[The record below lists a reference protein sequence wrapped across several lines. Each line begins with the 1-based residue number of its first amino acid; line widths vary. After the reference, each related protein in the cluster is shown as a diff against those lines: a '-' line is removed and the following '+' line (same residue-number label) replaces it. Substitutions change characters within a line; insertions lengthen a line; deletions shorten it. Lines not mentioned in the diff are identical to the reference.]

1 MKTDA
6 SLLSRRPSKVLIIED
21 ETDVAD
27 LIALNLRKSG
37 PYQVTAAVDGIRG
50 LMRAREESPDLIILD
65 WMLPGMSGLEICRS
79 LRGHDRTQHLP
90 ILMVTAKSSSADCLT
105 ALEAGADDYVTK
117 PFSPREVAL
126 RAGIVLR
133 SREQRTP
140 ETFTVGG
147 ITLDAS
153 RHMVMVANRPVIFAR
168 IEFNLLAT
176 LMKRPDQ
183 LHTRDELLN
192 QVWGYD
198 NTMITRT
205 VDTHVR
211 RLRRK
216 LGKHGEL
223 IETVR
228 TYGYRIRSER

>member
-6 SLLSRRPSKVLIIED
+6 PLLSRRPNKVLIIED
-21 ETDVAD
+21 EADVAD

-37 PYQVTAAVDGIRG
+37 PYQVTAATDGIRG

-79 LRGHDRTQHLP
+79 LRGQERTQHMP

-133 SREQRTP
+133 SREQRAP
-140 ETFTVGG
+140 ETFTVGA

-153 RHMVMVANRPVIFAR
+153 RHTVTVANRPVILAR
-168 IEFNLLAT
+168 IEFNLLAM
-176 LMKRPDQ
+176 LMKQPGQ
-183 LHTRDELLN
+183 VHTRDELLN
-192 QVWGYD
+192 EVWGYD
-198 NTMITRT
+198 KTMITRT

-216 LGKHGEL
+216 LGQWGEA
-223 IETVR
+223 IKTVR
-228 TYGYRIRSER
+228 SYGYRLDTL